1 MNRVSERMHRRY
13 RTWIASGLGLG
24 LLGAV
29 TGLISSAGVGHH
41 RTQVSTPV
49 GSPYQ
54 TALRSRH
61 SHIGS
66 LTTIP
71 YLHFPTTDIRRYQL
85 AMTTLGPVWM
95 THSRGTSTVWLDP
108 WHGHPHPI
116 FHTIGWLGF
125 YNPSVLGAP
134 WVKGTWLALQET
146 RGVPPHQVNSVWWTN
161 VTTGQHHPIKL
172 PSGCYGFYTETFW
185 GCTTRDQS
193 HQPGILLSET
203 HPNAPPRHL
212 PRQLSVLFA
221 GPTQWLAQWGPPR
234 TVTIQGAEFVQSERL
249 GWYDPASGT
258 FHLKTTVMD
267 RGAPPHF
274 DYYEQLALHPKHP
287 VFPEWKWFQGVLW
300 WPGWGPTWVYV
311 PEDLNLAP
319 HTHPPLRLASVWG
332 HHFVKILLPPD
343 PTTATETAQG
353 ANFLVRFSAQG
364 HRFWVG
370 LPSLTGPLRWYPG
383 GRYTQIA
390 VLPHGVIWNVGPR
403 TWFWKAP
410 SLSGG

>member
-1 MNRVSERMHRRY
+1 M
-13 RTWIASGLGLG
+13 
-24 LLGAV
+24 
-29 TGLISSAGVGHH
+29 VG
-41 RTQVSTPV
+41 
-49 GSPYQ
+49 
-54 TALRSRH
+54 
-61 SHIGS
+61 
-66 LTTIP
+66 
-71 YLHFPTTDIRRYQL
+71 
-85 AMTTLGPVWM
+85 
-95 THSRGTSTVWLDP
+95 
-108 WHGHPHPI
+108 
-116 FHTIGWLGF
+116 
-125 YNPSVLGAP
+125 
-134 WVKGTWLALQET
+134 
-146 RGVPPHQVNSVWWTN
+146 
-161 VTTGQHHPIKL
+161 
-172 PSGCYGFYTETFW
+172 
-185 GCTTRDQS
+185 
-193 HQPGILLSET
+193 
-203 HPNAPPRHL
+203 
-212 PRQLSVLFA
+212 
-221 GPTQWLAQWGPPR
+221 QWGPPR

-267 RGAPPHF
+267 RRAPPHF

-300 WPGWGPTWVYV
+300 CPGWGPTWVYV